1 MDTVEILPEKSLSLW
16 TDKIGDR
23 YMRTI
28 TASLKNRLIAQAEEA
43 EFQGYD
49 CVADQLR
56 DQIAEAP
63 VRDDFEEY
71 VYSHV
76 DLSKDVEKLLWS
88 AAVRTQDYFGK
99 TADAAQIEEIISEA
113 AADLIA
119 SIRNKIGGDIV
130 GPNEPIVPGEE
141 RLVVEID

>member
-1 MDTVEILPEKSLSLW
+1 
-16 TDKIGDR
+16 
-23 YMRTI
+23 MRTI
-28 TASLKNRLIAQAEEA
+28 TASLKNRLVAQAEEA
-43 EFQGYD
+43 EFQGYET
-49 CVADQLR
+49 VAEQLKE
-56 DQIAEAP
+56 QIAEAP
-63 VRDDFEEY
+63 TRSDFEEY

-76 DLSKDVEKLLWS
+76 DLSKDVEKLLWA

-99 TADAAQIEEIISEA
+99 TADAIQIESIISEA
-113 AADLIA
+113 AAELIA